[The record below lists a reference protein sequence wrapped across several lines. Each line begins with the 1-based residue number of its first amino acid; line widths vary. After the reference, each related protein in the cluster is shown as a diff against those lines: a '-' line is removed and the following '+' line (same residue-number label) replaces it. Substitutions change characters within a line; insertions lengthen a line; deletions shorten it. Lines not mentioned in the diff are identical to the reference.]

1 MKYPVSISQHHRKK
15 FWRRMVADDAE
26 VRPPSNAEHYYAPDN
41 DGGARYQDLTQTD
54 FMKEIQASAHDIN
67 GRYQSTRPIQEVQE
81 VEVER
86 IDESGNI
93 VKEKVKEWVVTG
105 YDDLETATWGLQ
117 KRFAVTTSAHGAG
130 DGFTINNEQLDKSED
145 AHRRFDTLNS
155 YKDQVGLD
163 MALMEVYMSCNQTCD
178 ALLYQYVNA
187 AGEIEY
193 KVYSFLD
200 GYEICPDI
208 DENGNPIYYVYYS
221 LNGKMA
227 CDVHSTEFF
236 DTWIQ
241 AEIPSVATDTKNSWW
256 EKVKGLFSIK
266 DNVESEDGWRRV
278 AHKERQIG
286 AGIGQVAYF
295 WIPDLR
301 SGIAQKNIEALE
313 RETSFVLEGVK
324 SATFDDLFIKATDI
338 VNLPPIGSHGRV
350 IGVKGDTES
359 LKASDAKRLAPSDIS
374 NVAEIAAKELKD
386 SILHSTM
393 SVIVDP
399 DILRSGADSSSAMK
413 LCFNDEVKYAMAM
426 QPFFFKPLKKA
437 VTTFKHLVAKVE
449 GDPEYATLRT
459 SITQNIWIPQ
469 NFSENVENVTKM
481 KYAGIISAENSRHE
495 LDINYPDDMKRVVNE
510 LAQELYLKAYIPLMA
525 KGEAEKEYGP
535 TDTANDVIVSENDNP
550 KKPGVD
556 NNATNK

>member
-1 MKYPVSISQHHRKK
+1 MKVNVNISQHHRKK
-15 FWRRMVADDAE
+15 FWRRLLADDAE
-26 VRPPSNAEHYYAPDN
+26 SRPPSNAEHYYDSSGY
-41 DGGARYQDLTQTD
+41 DGNYQLLTQTD

-86 IDESGNI
+86 IDENGVI
-93 VKEKVKEWVVTG
+93 VKEKVKEWVITG
-105 YDDLETATWGLQ
+105 YDELETARWGYQ
-117 KRFAVTTSAHGAG
+117 KRFAITKSAHGAG
-130 DGFTINNEQLDKSED
+130 EGFTINNEQTDKSED

-163 MALMEVYMSCNQTCD
+163 MALMEVHMSCNQTGD
-178 ALLYQYVNA
+178 AGFYQFVDA
-187 AGEIEY
+187 AGEIDY

-208 DENGNPIYYVYYS
+208 DEKGDPIYYIFYS
-221 LNGKMA
+221 LNGKNA
-227 CDVHSTEFF
+227 CDVHSTEYF
-236 DTWIQ
+236 DTWVQ
-241 AEIPSVATDTKNSWW
+241 AQIPGTATDTKNSWW

-266 DNVESEDGWRRV
+266 DDVESEDGWRRV

-286 AGIGQVAYF
+286 AGIGQFAYF
-295 WIPDLR
+295 WIPDIP
-301 SGIAQKNIEALE
+301 SGISQMDIEALE
-313 RETSFVLEGVK
+313 RNTSFLLEGVK
-324 SATFDDLFIKATDI
+324 NATFDTLFVKATGI
-338 VNLPPIGSHGRV
+338 KNLPPVGGHGSV
-350 IGVKGDTES
+350 IAVEGDTES

-374 NVAEIAAKELKD
+374 NVGEITQKELKD

-426 QPFFFKPLKKA
+426 QPFFFKPLKKS
-437 VTTFKHLVAKVE
+437 VSTFKHLVAKVE

-459 SITQNIWIPQ
+459 SITQNVWIPQ

-481 KYAGIISAENSRHE
+481 KYAGMISAENGCHE
-495 LDINYPDDMKRVVNE
+495 LDINYPDDRKLIINEMAEQLYLQTVVPLFAKLE
-510 LAQELYLKAYIPLMA
+510 AQEK
-525 KGEAEKEYGP
+525 YGIQ
-535 TDTANDVIVSENDNP
+535 DTANDVIVTEQDNP

-556 NNATNK
+556 NNVTNK

>member
-1 MKYPVSISQHHRKK
+1 MKVNVNISQHHRKK
-15 FWRRMVADDAE
+15 FWRRLLADDAE
-26 VRPPSNAEHYYAPDN
+26 SRPPSNAEHYYDAN
-41 DGGARYQDLTQTD
+41 SYDGNYQLLTQTD
-54 FMKEIQASAHDIN
+54 FRKEIEASAHDIN

-86 IDESGNI
+86 IDENGVI
-93 VKEKVKEWVVTG
+93 VKEKVKEWVITG
-105 YDDLETATWGLQ
+105 YDELETARWGYQ
-117 KRFAVTTSAHGAG
+117 KRFAITKSAHGAG
-130 DGFTINNEQLDKSED
+130 EGFTINNEQTDKSED

-163 MALMEVYMSCNQTCD
+163 MALMEVHMSCNQTCD
-178 ALLYQYVNA
+178 AGLYQFVDA
-187 AGEIEY
+187 AGEIDY

-208 DENGNPIYYVYYS
+208 DEKGDPIYYIFYS
-221 LNGKMA
+221 LNGKNA
-227 CDVHSTEFF
+227 CDVHSTEYF
-236 DTWIQ
+236 DTWVQ
-241 AEIPSVATDTKNSWW
+241 AEIPGTATDTKNSWW
-256 EKVKGLFSIK
+256 EKEKGLFSIK
-266 DNVESEDGWRRV
+266 DDVESEDGWHRV
-278 AHKERQIG
+278 AHRERQIG
-286 AGIGQVAYF
+286 AGIGQFAYF
-295 WIPDLR
+295 WIPDIP
-301 SGIAQKNIEALE
+301 SGISQMDIEALE
-313 RETSFVLEGVK
+313 RNTSFLLEGVK
-324 SATFDDLFIKATDI
+324 NATFDTLFVKATGI
-338 VNLPPIGSHGRV
+338 KNLPPVGGHGSV
-350 IGVKGDTES
+350 IAVEGDTES

-374 NVAEIAAKELKD
+374 NVGEITQKELKD

-426 QPFFFKPLKKA
+426 QPFFFKPLKKS

-449 GDPEYATLRT
+449 DEPKYATLRT
-459 SITQNIWIPQ
+459 SITQNVWIPQ

-481 KYAGIISAENSRHE
+481 KYAGMISAENGRHE
-495 LDINYPDDMKRVVNE
+495 LDINYPDDMKRVINE
-510 LAQELYLKAYIPLMA
+510 LAQDLYLKAYIPLMA

-535 TDTANDVIVSENDNP
+535 ADTANDVIVAEQDNP